1 MYRVLIVDDELPLLE
16 RMRTFDWAA
25 QDCLCVGEASSA
37 EEALRFCR
45 LWTPHIVVTDINIPV
60 MDGLTLLARLREAF
74 PSMQVI
80 LLTVYQEFSYV
91 QNALRNGAVDY
102 LIKDMNLFERL
113 PEALARAKAAL
124 ERGAEGS
131 SRVEL
136 LQQGG
141 QLLLCAPGEALS
153 TPEAGAFFSQFQ
165 GTLAT
170 ARAQLSDHALGALL
184 DDWATHEKG
193 LGMLRFDGGFELL
206 LRRPLR
212 ESQGRLLSLMHA
224 GRIPN
229 SLRFAL
235 GGPVTDE
242 AAYRAQH
249 EKNLRALENGFYEP
263 LPPVFP
269 TQETAFSVLPP
280 AQSSAW
286 LRDILALGL
295 SSAPIQAYIQKQV
308 APFLLKMRTEPAQA
322 RALFEHLLQ
331 RQEAEYASRADADV
345 YVRMRCAASLE
356 SLLNVYLERLEALAV
371 TQSGYGYLV
380 DEAIRCMEERLHESS
395 LSLQEVSDYVHIS
408 PGYLSKKL
416 KESTGLSFQELL
428 IKMRMERAAA
438 LLRDGHMLVYEAAE
452 RLGYQ
457 NYRSFSAAFEKYYH
471 CNPKKFKG

>member
-45 LWTPHIVVTDINIPV
+45 LWTPHIVVTDINMPV

-170 ARAQLSDHALGALL
+170 AR
-184 DDWATHEKG
+184 T
-193 LGMLRFDGGFELL
+193 
-206 LRRPLR
+206 
-212 ESQGRLLSLMHA
+212 
-224 GRIPN
+224 
-229 SLRFAL
+229 
-235 GGPVTDE
+235 
-242 AAYRAQH
+242 QH

-269 TQETAFSVLPP
+269 TQETAFSILPP

-331 RQEAEYASRADADV
+331 RQESEYASRADADV

-356 SLLNVYLERLEALAV
+356 ALLNVYLERLEALAV

>member
-45 LWTPHIVVTDINIPV
+45 LWTPHIVVTDINMPV
-60 MDGLTLLARLREAF
+60 MDGLTLLAHLREAF

-131 SRVEL
+131 FQVEL
-136 LQQGG
+136 LQHGG
-141 QLLLCAPGEALS
+141 QLLLCAPGEVLS

-170 ARAQLSDHALGALL
+170 ARAQHD
-184 DDWATHEKG
+184 
-193 LGMLRFDGGFELL
+193 
-206 LRRPLR
+206 
-212 ESQGRLLSLMHA
+212 
-224 GRIPN
+224 
-229 SLRFAL
+229 
-235 GGPVTDE
+235 
-242 AAYRAQH
+242 
-249 EKNLRALENGFYEP
+249 KNLRALENGFYEP

-356 SLLNVYLERLEALAV
+356 ALLNVYLERLEALAV

-438 LLRDGHMLVYEAAE
+438 LLRAGRAHAGIRGGGAPGLSELPLLFRRV
-452 RLGYQ
+452 
-457 NYRSFSAAFEKYYH
+457 
-471 CNPKKFKG
+471 